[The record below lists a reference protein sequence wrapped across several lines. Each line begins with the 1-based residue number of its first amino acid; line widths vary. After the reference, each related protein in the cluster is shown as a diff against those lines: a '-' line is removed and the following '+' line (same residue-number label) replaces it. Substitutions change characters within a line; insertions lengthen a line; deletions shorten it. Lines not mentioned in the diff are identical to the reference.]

1 VKLLAVW
8 LTTFAVCAI
17 SGPLPVIH
25 SELYL
30 FSVSTISP
38 PAWAPGLILAAVLGQ
53 LLGKTLLYFVGR
65 GAIRIRSERF
75 QRMMARAQTRMQA
88 NPRTSGAIL
97 FTSAT
102 VGLPPMYATTLACGA
117 ARMNYAWFLALTGA
131 GRILHYSIVVYVPQ
145 LAKIWLHRA

>member
-1 VKLLAVW
+1 MKLLAVW

-30 FSVSTISP
+30 LSVSTLSP
-38 PAWAPGLILAAVLGQ
+38 PRWAWALIAAAVLGQ
-53 LLGKTLLYFVGR
+53 LAGKTLLYYVGR

-75 QRMMARAQTRMQA
+75 QRLMTAAQARMEA
-88 NPRTSGAIL
+88 NPRAGGAVL
-97 FTSAT
+97 FVSAT

-117 ARMNYAWFLALTGA
+117 ARMNLVSFLLLTAA
-131 GRILHYSIVVYVPQ
+131 GRFIHYAVVVFVPQ
-145 LAKIWLHRA
+145 FAKAWLG